1 MPPSPYLKILDPPL
15 DTPANSPSGIA
26 SNQGQLQIQT
36 ATVEQCIGFLT
47 PTLVTIKVHA
57 DNSFFCF
64 RNGKS
69 KNRILSKNRFYFHC
83 YKQKNGRFFIICV
96 RNENIKIKIL
106 RNKLFFYFTVF
117 LKLFFQ
123 FVFLQIEKI
132 SNFYQF
138 NLSFCHVKIKKLN

>member
-1 MPPSPYLKILDPPL
+1 MLIWKRVNIFLHKKTKENKRDIMH
-15 DTPANSPSGIA
+15 A
-26 SNQGQLQIQT
+26 
-36 ATVEQCIGFLT
+36 CISRTRVFVIT
-47 PTLVTIKVHA
+47 WSYRIKVHA

-132 SNFYQF
+132 SNIYQF